1 MCGFVGFF
9 GKIDRKIIGDLK
21 LATNLT
27 KHRGPDDTKY
37 FISEKIALGFNR
49 LSIQDLSK
57 RGSQPMFS
65 SNKRYVIAFNGEIY
79 NFKELRNIINYN
91 GIQLKSNSD
100 TEILVNLYQI
110 YKEKVFSKIRG
121 MFSFVIFDKK
131 ENSLL
136 LARDSFGIKPLYY
149 ISQKKNFAFS
159 SELKGFIPFIGKN
172 LNWEINDKFLH
183 EQLIYRSVSNGNTLI
198 KDVKKILPG
207 HYLKLHR
214 NKKTLRKFNSYEENQ
229 LKDKPDNLDQ
239 ILKNSIKQHL
249 ISDVPTGIALSGGID
264 SSLLTALTNDIQKK
278 RIKTFSITFN
288 EKNLSN
294 KVVDESNYINYVVK
308 KFKTIHHKKILTED
322 IYVKNYLHCLWH
334 NDEPIHFPHTPGINL
349 LSKLAESK
357 GVKVLLGGE
366 GADEI
371 FAGYNS
377 FLNKKNNY
385 ELFRYS
391 NPLLVRKILRYKEIY
406 SKIIKSDGD
415 KKSLKSKINFSIQ
428 THLQNLTNRLD
439 KMSMA
444 EGIEFRTPFLDKEV
458 FNFSKNLNKNE
469 FIKKGVTK
477 YCLKSIAKNYFKNKF
492 IYRPKVGFSIPLNKW
507 LKNKKGLGDIVSILT
522 EDRALNRSFY
532 NKKEL
537 KIFLENYL
545 KKKDDLNDHFSDS
558 GLIWNLLNLEL
569 WIRMFVEEK
578 RKISI

>member
-278 RIKTFSITFN
+278 KDKNFFN
-288 EKNLSN
+288 H
-294 KVVDESNYINYVVK
+294 I
-308 KFKTIHHKKILTED
+308 
-322 IYVKNYLHCLWH
+322 
-334 NDEPIHFPHTPGINL
+334 
-349 LSKLAESK
+349 
-357 GVKVLLGGE
+357 
-366 GADEI
+366 
-371 FAGYNS
+371 
-377 FLNKKNNY
+377 
-385 ELFRYS
+385 
-391 NPLLVRKILRYKEIY
+391 
-406 SKIIKSDGD
+406 
-415 KKSLKSKINFSIQ
+415 
-428 THLQNLTNRLD
+428 
-439 KMSMA
+439 
-444 EGIEFRTPFLDKEV
+444 
-458 FNFSKNLNKNE
+458 
-469 FIKKGVTK
+469 
-477 YCLKSIAKNYFKNKF
+477 
-492 IYRPKVGFSIPLNKW
+492 
-507 LKNKKGLGDIVSILT
+507 
-522 EDRALNRSFY
+522 
-532 NKKEL
+532 
-537 KIFLENYL
+537 
-545 KKKDDLNDHFSDS
+545 
-558 GLIWNLLNLEL
+558 
-569 WIRMFVEEK
+569 
-578 RKISI
+578 